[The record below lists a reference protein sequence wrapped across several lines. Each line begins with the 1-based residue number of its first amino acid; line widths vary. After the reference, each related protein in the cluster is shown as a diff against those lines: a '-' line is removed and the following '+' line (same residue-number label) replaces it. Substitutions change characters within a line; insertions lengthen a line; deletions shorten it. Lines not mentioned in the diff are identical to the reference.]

1 MAATRK
7 VNSYVHL
14 TDPES
19 GQRVVLEPGDKV
31 PDNLKD
37 AVGEHALESADE
49 SEDVVTPVAGP
60 GQSALDA
67 DTLRQIREAREA
79 EAERA
84 KAEAKE
90 AADKEAAENEAK
102 RLKAEADAAA
112 EQEKA
117 AKPGRRSGS

>member
-1 MAATRK
+1 MAPT
-7 VNSYVHL
+7 VNTYVHL
-14 TDPES
+14 VDPDTNA
-19 GQRVVLEPGDKV
+19 RVVLAPGDEV
-31 PDNLKD
+31 PKNLKD
-37 AVGEHALESADE
+37 SVGAHALETDDE
-49 SEDVVTPVAGP
+49 PETVPAAGP

-117 AKPGRRSGS
+117 AAKTSRRSGS

>member
-1 MAATRK
+1 MAPK
-7 VNSYVHL
+7 VNTYVHL
-14 TDPES
+14 VDPDTNA
-19 GQRVVLEPGDKV
+19 RVVLEPGDEV
-31 PDNLKD
+31 PENLKD
-37 AVGEHALESADE
+37 SVGAHALETDDE
-49 SEDVVTPVAGP
+49 PETVPAAGP

-67 DTLRQIREAREA
+67 NTLRQIREAREA
-79 EAERA
+79 EAARAAEEA
-84 KAEAKE
+84 KA